1 MHDLEDDRHLFLL
14 VILFFYDM
22 IQRSLSILV
31 VAAVIVALGA
41 CGESQDGGESTSSS
55 MELPTQEHPDTS
67 GWDRLFASDFSNAIL
82 DTTDSWTWE
91 NGVLK
96 ANDHSTIWTQDSY
109 GDFVLD
115 FEVNAPDGTN
125 SGVFFRTADRSD
137 ILSALELQMFNP
149 PGPDDEADE
158 RHRYGG
164 KNSMGALYD
173 LKGPSGG
180 SAKPAGEW
188 NRFTI
193 TARDSMIYV
202 VLNGD
207 QIHEMNLN
215 RWTEPGMTP
224 DGEEHKFDRALK
236 DQAESGPIGVQG
248 IHSEN
253 GVSVRY
259 RNLKI
264 RRLEE

>member
-1 MHDLEDDRHLFLL
+1 MED
-14 VILFFYDM
+14 
-22 IQRSLSILV
+22 
-31 VAAVIVALGA
+31 
-41 CGESQDGGESTSSS
+41 TSSAT
-55 MELPTQEHPDTS
+55 MTDVPTQSHPDTA
-67 GWDRLFASDFSNAIL
+67 GWDRLFARDFSGAIL
-82 DTTDSWTWE
+82 DTADSWRWDD
-91 NGVLK
+91 GVLI
-96 ANDHSTIWTQDSY
+96 ANDHSTIWTEDSY

-115 FEVNAPDGTN
+115 FEVKAPDGTN
-125 SGVFFRTADRSD
+125 SGVFFRTEDRSD

-149 PGPDDEADE
+149 PGPDEEADDA
-158 RHRYGG
+158 HRYGG

-180 SAKPAGEW
+180 SARPAGEW
-188 NRFTI
+188 NRFTV

-215 RWTEPGMTP
+215 EWTEPGMTP
-224 DGEEHKFDRALK
+224 DGEEHKFDRALMN
-236 DQAESGPIGVQG
+236 QAESGPIGLQG

-253 GVSVRY
+253 EVSVEY

-264 RRLEE
+264 RRLDE

>member
-1 MHDLEDDRHLFLL
+1 MTTR
-14 VILFFYDM
+14 
-22 IQRSLSILV
+22 LSIYAF
-31 VAAVIVALGA
+31 VAAGLILALGA
-41 CGESQDGGESTSSS
+41 CGNGQEGETESSS
-55 MELPTQEHPDTS
+55 ASMTDVPTESHPDTA

-91 NGVLK
+91 DGVLL
-96 ANDHSTIWTQDSY
+96 ANDRSTVWTDDSY

-115 FEVNAPDGTN
+115 FEVKAPDGTN
-125 SGVFFRTADRSD
+125 SGVFFRTEDRND

-149 PGPDDEADE
+149 PGPDEEADE
-158 RHRYGG
+158 AHRYGG
-164 KNSMGALYD
+164 KNSMGAMYD

-180 SAKPAGEW
+180 SARPAGEW
-188 NRFTI
+188 NRFTV

-215 RWTEPGMTP
+215 EWTEPGMTP
-224 DGEEHKFDRALK
+224 DGEEHKFDRALMN
-236 DQAESGPIGVQG
+236 QAESGPIGIQG

-253 GVSVRY
+253 GVSVEY

-264 RRLEE
+264 RRLDQ